1 VSDELDEIQA
11 IFFEECTEGL
21 TTAEQGLSAMQAG
34 DVSAETI
41 AGVFRAVHSIK
52 GGAGAFGHADLTA
65 FAHKFENVLDE
76 VRGGKIAPTPG
87 VVKVMLSS
95 FDVLADH
102 VETAKGLAPRP
113 NDAAALAALE
123 GARQQGRGRFRR
135 SANSAPAAPAGVETR
150 PGRRCTRRG
159 EPRTSSA
166 SAGRVRARRFRRA
179 GRACGFGRE
188 LDDPLQAVAR
198 RAGQCRRAVADRS
211 ASSRR
216 SARRS
221 SRSTSRR
228 AAAARSRSRGRLFH
242 LGAEHAG
249 RGAADRHR
257 RLLRFRRTGFA
268 DRRSR
273 ATKSRPLPPFEP
285 DPASPRSSRSPRR
298 SRKRF
303 RSCRSRPRSRTSP
316 RIQQVVARSRRRR

>member
-95 FDVLADH
+95 FDVLSDH

-123 GARQQGRGRFRR
+123 KVLADKGAEGDAIAPATPAPTPVAVAAAEDDFGFTPVAF
-135 SANSAPAAPAGVETR
+135 SLDDFDTPAAPAAETASWTIR
-150 PGRRCTRRG
+150 FKPSRAALANAG
-159 EPRTSSA
+159 EPLLII
-166 SAGRVRARRFRRA
+166 
-179 GRACGFGRE
+179 RE
-188 LDDPLQAVAR
+188 LETLGATIESVDVSDVPPLRDLDPENAYLTWVLSMPGEVPRNDIDDCFDFVAR
-198 RAGQCRRAVADRS
+198 IR
-211 ASSRR
+211 
-216 SARRS
+216 
-221 SRSTSRR
+221 
-228 AAAARSRSRGRLFH
+228 
-242 LGAEHAG
+242 
-249 RGAADRHR
+249 
-257 RLLRFRRTGFA
+257 
-268 DRRSR
+268 
-273 ATKSRPLPPFEP
+273 
-285 DPASPRSSRSPRR
+285 
-298 SRKRF
+298 
-303 RSCRSRPRSRTSP
+303 
-316 RIQQVVARSRRRR
+316 